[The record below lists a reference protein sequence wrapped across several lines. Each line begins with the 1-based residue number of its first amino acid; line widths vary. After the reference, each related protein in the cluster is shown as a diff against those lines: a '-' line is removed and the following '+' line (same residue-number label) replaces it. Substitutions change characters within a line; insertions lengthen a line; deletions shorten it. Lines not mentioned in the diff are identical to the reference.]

1 MDDRQTSKDADNN
14 HLRDAAYVNPPET
27 PKSESVSDS
36 DPEDNIPLARMIKKI
51 SKKEKR
57 LRISLLYNYKMA

>member
-14 HLRDAAYVNPPET
+14 HLRDAAYVNPPEA

-36 DPEDNIPLARMIKKI
+36 DPEDNIPLARMIKKN
-51 SKKEKR
+51 KR
-57 LRISLLYNYKMA
+57 ERETSEDIPLI